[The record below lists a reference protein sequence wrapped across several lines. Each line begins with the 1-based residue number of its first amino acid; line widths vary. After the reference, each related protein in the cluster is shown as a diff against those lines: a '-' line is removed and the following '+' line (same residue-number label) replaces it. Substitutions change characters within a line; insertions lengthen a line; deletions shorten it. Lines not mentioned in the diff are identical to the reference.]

1 MPSMTAEE
9 VEKRVNTAL
18 ELIEDV
24 ASSNN
29 VRFNNA
35 MKLKL
40 HKAEMI
46 LVTLTGLNQF
56 ACEAEY
62 S

>member
-1 MPSMTAEE
+1 MTAEE
-9 VEKRVNTAL
+9 IEQRINAAL

-29 VRFNNA
+29 VRFNNT
-35 MKLKL
+35 MKQKL

-46 LVTLTGLNQF
+46 LVALTGLNQ
-56 ACEAEY
+56 AA
-62 S
+62 

>member
-1 MPSMTAEE
+1 MTAKE
-9 VEKRVNTAL
+9 VEKRVNAAL
-18 ELIEDV
+18 DLIEDV

-46 LVTLTGLNQF
+46 LVTLTGLNQVSY
-56 ACEAEY
+56 ETE
-62 S
+62 

>member
-1 MPSMTAEE
+1 MTAEE
-9 VEKRVNTAL
+9 VEKRVNAAL

-46 LVTLTGLNQF
+46 LVTLTGLNQV
-56 ACEAEY
+56 A
-62 S
+62 